1 MSTIKFR
8 NFIRVL
14 FLLTF
19 LSPAISF
26 ALGGTA
32 GFDNLNTL
40 ILSFANGVVR
50 NTGYML
56 FTLAVVAFFF
66 GIVQFI
72 WSARQGAEGKGIQ
85 KGTQFMKWGLIAIFV
100 MFSIWGIIKFAQDV
114 FQIQGE
120 NTIIVPSLNFIQSG
134 GNGLN
139 DTSAGVIGGCPPPEV
154 LSGGRCVNPQ
164 TGVPLTKIQAGR
176 GCSDTSQCALGLTCV
191 GTNASNKVCKGTNA
205 NGAGAGSINTQAKAD
220 ALAQQCASAP
230 GADPTLCQNA
240 ANAALAN
247 YLAGSSAGSDSNSE
261 CYYSA
266 SQPNYLDG
274 QSCGSG
280 SYSGKCKNARC
291 VVDVSLVADDEC
303 YYSSDP
309 AQANFLDGETCGTG
323 ATAGKCSGGM
333 CVADRSS
340 TTDSG
345 CGPGVLTDDF
355 GNCVSGSSENPSS
368 SGATTGGSTD
378 YGCGT
383 GNGYP
388 DDFGN
393 CASGSSSV
401 NSGGGI
407 NGYSYDETT
416 GSVGVTDRTVTSV
429 EVTGGTD
436 TSGSGVNSDSSG
448 FLQYDSLVY

>member
-1 MSTIKFR
+1 MSTIKSR

-176 GCSDTSQCALGLTCV
+176 GCSDTSQCATGLTCV
-191 GTNASNKVCKGTNA
+191 GNSVSNKKCTATAAGGNQ
-205 NGAGAGSINTQAKAD
+205 AGAVINTQAKAD

-247 YLAGSSAGSDSNSE
+247 YLGGSEANKKGLTYSCDTNSE
-261 CYYSA
+261 CA
-266 SQPNYLDG
+266 SG
-274 QSCGSG
+274 FC
-280 SYSGKCKNARC
+280 
-291 VVDVSLVADDEC
+291 
-303 YYSSDP
+303 DP
-309 AQANFLDGETCGTG
+309 ADNTCSTPQQV
-323 ATAGKCSGGM
+323 GK
-333 CVADRSS
+333 AE
-340 TTDSG
+340 SG
-345 CGPGVLTDDF
+345 CQYAFTGCTT
-355 GNCVSGSSENPSS
+355 S
-368 SGATTGGSTD
+368 SGQTGQCDEQLNCNFKDMNT
-378 YGCGT
+378 YGC
-383 GNGYP
+383 
-388 DDFGN
+388 
-393 CASGSSSV
+393 
-401 NSGGGI
+401 
-407 NGYSYDETT
+407 
-416 GSVGVTDRTVTSV
+416 TDRTASNWDPYANTDNGTCIESGAVNFNDSFSGAVGTND
-429 EVTGGTD
+429 TGINVVPGSDGTQ
-436 TSGSGVNSDSSG
+436 
-448 FLQYDSLVY
+448 LQWDCDDISLCGI